1 MEDIKYI
8 TKMVDKA
15 MSHLQNKLAEN
26 LAKIPEGSMKDRCKS
41 IMEELN
47 KAMREGD
54 TKKLDSL
61 KKELVELQ
69 NIQNNG

>member
-26 LAKIPEGSMKDRCKS
+26 LAKIPEGSMKDRCKA
-41 IMEELN
+41 IMEEL
-47 KAMREGD
+47 
-54 TKKLDSL
+54 
-61 KKELVELQ
+61 
-69 NIQNNG
+69 